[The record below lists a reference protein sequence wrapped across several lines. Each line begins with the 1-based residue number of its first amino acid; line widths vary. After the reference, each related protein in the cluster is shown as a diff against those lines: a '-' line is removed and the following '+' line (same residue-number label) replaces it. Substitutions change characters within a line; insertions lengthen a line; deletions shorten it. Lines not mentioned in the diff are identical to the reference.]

1 MATFILIIIFAIFS
15 CIESIT
21 YGIYEFKVN
30 KNKTAGI
37 VLVVLSLVG
46 VVFPIVMYVLIWG
59 K

>member
-15 CIESIT
+15 CIESIA

-46 VVFPIVMYVLIWG
+46 VVFPIATYLSN
-59 K
+59 